1 MLSGV
6 LELLHDP
13 LGRTHRLLATRAG
26 AVHVK
31 VTWSPGQA
39 TGGHGTTRPLT

>member
-6 LELLHDP
+6 IELLHDP
-13 LGRTHRLLATRAG
+13 LGRTHRLLATRAV
-26 AVHVK
+26 AFHVN

-39 TGGHGTTRPLT
+39 TGGHGTTPPLT